1 MGNFEFD
8 EKQKKA
14 IELCCDKDRRIVAIT
29 GEAGTGKTTIIKE
42 VYKRLYSEH
51 NVYDRNKNLVKI
63 VPDIVVAAPTGKAA
77 KRIYELTG
85 IPAITLHRLLEYP
98 MPGEIDE
105 TTGKPKTHFGP
116 KRDHDNPLDQ
126 KIVICDEYAMV
137 NVELHRNLINALP
150 RGGMVRMFGD
160 CNQLEPIEEI
170 SIKGDVSP
178 FNEALKKFPSVVL
191 SQIHRQSDDS
201 SIIKCAHQI
210 NLGMI
215 PQKSDDFRLLITG
228 QDKQPTDLLVDI
240 VTKDPDFFTQKKQI
254 LSPTKVRWVGTEK
267 LNPLIQACRFFG
279 KDEEGVPIERHPWC
293 KVPLSLYV
301 GDKVIITKNNY
312 DLGVFN
318 GETGIVKEVYLY
330 GDVVVDLG
338 DRDVKIPC
346 QMMVQSRKGYY
357 VINPQRDLD
366 LAYVITTHKAQGSEY
381 EEVVY
386 VMDKAVI
393 FNQSRKNLY
402 TAVTR
407 AKKKVTIITD
417 QRSLMYSLTATKS
430 MYNR

>member
-1 MGNFEFD
+1 MGNIQFD
-8 EKQKKA
+8 EKQQKA

-29 GEAGTGKTTIIKE
+29 GEAGTGKTTIIRE

-51 NVYDRNKNLVKI
+51 KVYDRSKNLMKI

-85 IPAITLHRLLEYP
+85 IPAVTLHRLLEYP

-105 TTGKPKTHFGP
+105 ETGKPKTHFGP
-116 KRDHDNPLDQ
+116 KRDHDNPLEH

-150 RGGMVRMFGD
+150 RGGMIRMFGD

-170 SIKGDVSP
+170 SVKGDISP
-178 FNEALKKFPSVVL
+178 FNEALKKFPSVIL
-191 SQIHRQSDDS
+191 SQIHRQSEGS
-201 SIIKCAHQI
+201 AIIDCAHQI

-215 PQKSDDFRLLITG
+215 PQKSEDFKLLITS
-228 QDKQPTDLLVDI
+228 QEKQPTDLLLSI
-240 VTKDPDFFTQKKQI
+240 VQNDSDYYTQKKQI

-267 LNPLIQACRFFG
+267 LNVLIQASRFFG
-279 KDEEGVPIERHPWC
+279 KSEEGVPIERHPWC
-293 KVPLSLYV
+293 KVPLSLYK

-312 DLGVFN
+312 DLGIFN
-318 GETGIVKEVYLY
+318 GETGIVKEVFMY

-338 DRDVKIPC
+338 DRTVKIPS
-346 QMMVQSRKGYY
+346 QMMFQSRKGYY
-357 VINPQRDLD
+357 IMNPQRDLD

-407 AKKKVTIITD
+407 AKKKVSVITD
-417 QRSLMYSLTATKS
+417 QRSLMYSLTAVHS